1 MCRVERNGHTLAV
14 TEGLVLLA
22 AWLEFG
28 LLLGLLVFVVLVGGT
43 KR

>member
-1 MCRVERNGHTLAV
+1 V
-14 TEGLVLLA
+14 TDGLVLVL

-28 LLLGLLVFVVLVGGT
+28 LMLGVLAFVVLVGGT